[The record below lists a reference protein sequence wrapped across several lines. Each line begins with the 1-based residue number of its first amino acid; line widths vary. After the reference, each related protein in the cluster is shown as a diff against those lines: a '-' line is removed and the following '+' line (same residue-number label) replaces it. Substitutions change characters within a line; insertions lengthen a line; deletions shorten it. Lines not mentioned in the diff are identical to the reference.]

1 MSPDLDGLIA
11 KAKALANESRYDEAI
26 SLATDLVQR
35 YPNEMKVWS
44 LRAYLYTF
52 KNDFELA
59 VADLTRA
66 IDINDMEP
74 VLLFDR
80 GRYESRV
87 GRFGAAVEDF
97 GRGLALCDHYRDDYY
112 RETLH
117 FFRAE
122 ALIEL
127 GRKREALEDLS
138 QVRDDFTSWTYK
150 LRTKSELRAQRWLG
164 ARCAPRNSGVDVRPL
179 SPGNGNEP

>member
-1 MSPDLDGLIA
+1 MSPHLDDLIA
-11 KAKALANESRYDEAI
+11 RTKALAKERRYDEAI

-44 LRAYLYTF
+44 SRAYLYGC

-66 IDINDMEP
+66 IDINGMEP
-74 VLLFDR
+74 VLFFDR
-80 GRYESRV
+80 GSYQSRV

-112 RETLH
+112 RETLY

-127 GRKREALEDLS
+127 GRKREALQDLS
-138 QVRDDFTSWTYK
+138 QVRDDFRFWTYK
-150 LRTKSELRAQRWLG
+150 LRTKSELQAQCIG
-164 ARCAPRNSGVDVRPL
+164 QS
-179 SPGNGNEP
+179 S